1 MAERLPPEHGAYDFN
16 EAKQVHAP
24 NGVEPHVTT
33 YSSMNGKVHQA
44 RNELLN
50 APSPKVENLK
60 SKQITR
66 KY

>member
-1 MAERLPPEHGAYDFN
+1 MELMVSMKQNMYMLQNGI
-16 EAKQVHAP
+16 EA
-24 NGVEPHVTT
+24 HVAT
-33 YSSMNGKVHQA
+33 YSSMNVKIHQA

-66 KY
+66 QY